1 MEEDLIFA
9 VAANGKN
16 VDAGQQAEFQELMFG
31 SLKPLLPTV
40 AVGATTEVVK
50 EVKPEATEVVEE
62 ELTVDQFN

>member
-1 MEEDLIFA
+1 
-9 VAANGKN
+9 
-16 VDAGQQAEFQELMFG
+16 MFS

>member
-1 MEEDLIFA
+1 MEEDLKFA

-50 EVKPEATEVVEE
+50 EVKPEVTEAVEE